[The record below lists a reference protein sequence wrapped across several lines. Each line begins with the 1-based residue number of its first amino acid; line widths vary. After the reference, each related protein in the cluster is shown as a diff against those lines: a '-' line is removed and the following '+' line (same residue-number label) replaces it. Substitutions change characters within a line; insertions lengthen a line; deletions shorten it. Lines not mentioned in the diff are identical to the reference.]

1 MDQTKPAYHNFRT
14 CWWRHG
20 GLGCL
25 LIGAGLSVTL
35 DASAQRMVGQAWWL
49 WGMEGTVGL
58 VMFMSG
64 LGFFGSAVRCLVR
77 MDLSEEEAAQSER
90 KNL

>member
-1 MDQTKPAYHNFRT
+1 MDRTKPVHQDFRT
-14 CWWRHG
+14 LWGRHG

-35 DASAQRMVGQAWWL
+35 DASAQRVFGEAWWV
-49 WGMEGTVGL
+49 WGLEGTAGL

-64 LGFFGSAVRCLVR
+64 LGFFGSAVRYLVL
-77 MDLSEEEAAQSER
+77 MNLAEKKADQS
-90 KNL
+90 

>member
-1 MDQTKPAYHNFRT
+1 MNTPNQSHQRLRT
-14 CWWRHG
+14 LWWGHG

-35 DASAQRMVGQAWWL
+35 DASAQRIAGGAWWL
-49 WGMEGTVGL
+49 WGLEGTAGL

-64 LGFFGSAVRCLVR
+64 LGFFGSAVRYLVLLN
-77 MDLSEEEAAQSER
+77 LSEKEDGQS
-90 KNL
+90 

>member
-1 MDQTKPAYHNFRT
+1 MGTPRQTIQSHRSM
-14 CWWRHG
+14 WWRHG

-35 DASAQRMVGQAWWL
+35 DASAQRIAGGTFWL
-49 WGMEGTVGL
+49 WGLEGTAGL

-64 LGFFGSAVRCLVR
+64 LGFFGSAVRYLVL
-77 MDLSEEEAAQSER
+77 MNLSEEESGQS
-90 KNL
+90 

>member
-1 MDQTKPAYHNFRT
+1 MDRKKPSHQNLRT
-14 CWWRHG
+14 LWWRHG

-35 DASAQRMVGQAWWL
+35 DASAQRMAGEEWWV
-49 WGMEGTVGL
+49 WGLEGTAGL

-64 LGFFGSAVRCLVR
+64 LGFFGSAVRYLVR
-77 MDLSEEEAAQSER
+77 MDLSEEKAGQS
-90 KNL
+90 

>member
-1 MDQTKPAYHNFRT
+1 M
-14 CWWRHG
+14 WWRHG

-35 DASAQRMVGQAWWL
+35 DASAQRIAGGTFWL
-49 WGMEGTVGL
+49 WGLEGTAGL

-64 LGFFGSAVRCLVR
+64 LGFFGSAVRYLVL
-77 MDLSEEEAAQSER
+77 MNLSEKESDQS
-90 KNL
+90 